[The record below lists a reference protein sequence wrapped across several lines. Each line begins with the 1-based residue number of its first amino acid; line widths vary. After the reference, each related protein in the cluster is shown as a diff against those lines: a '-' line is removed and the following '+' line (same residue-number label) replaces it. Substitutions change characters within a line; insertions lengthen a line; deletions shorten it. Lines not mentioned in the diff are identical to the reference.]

1 MLEDTHK
8 LYEEKLETL
17 ETYYQAKL
25 KELKTKCDDTENS
38 DDITDTVNC
47 QIKELLRKITNL
59 QGQINELISDKEKSE
74 EQLLICERRLRD
86 IQSVLTGSYDIAYVD
101 SQVQVIY
108 YSMFRE
114 DLLYVR
120 IVQFAD
126 KERNFC
132 FKGKQ

>member
-25 KELKTKCDDTENS
+25 KELKKKCDDTENN

-47 QIKELLRKITNL
+47 QIKELLQKITNL
-59 QGQINELISDKEKSE
+59 QRQINELISDKEKSE

-86 IQSVLTGSYDIAYVD
+86 IQSVLTGSYDIASID

-108 YSMFRE
+108 YS
-114 DLLYVR
+114 
-120 IVQFAD
+120 
-126 KERNFC
+126 
-132 FKGKQ
+132 